1 MSMVMIMG
9 MRSKTDLVGL
19 CACDQKWLLLTSY
32 LKSYLEDA
40 SVQSSMDV
48 LPFTALESVTPATQ

>member
-1 MSMVMIMG
+1 MNINIILLKMTISLL
-9 MRSKTDLVGL
+9 SS
-19 CACDQKWLLLTSY
+19 ACDQKWLLLTSY

>member
-1 MSMVMIMG
+1 MTISLL
-9 MRSKTDLVGL
+9 SS
-19 CACDQKWLLLTSY
+19 ACDQKWLLLTSY

>member
-1 MSMVMIMG
+1 MYFVFEDSICGKNTCV
-9 MRSKTDLVGL
+9 
-19 CACDQKWLLLTSY
+19 QKWLLLTSY